1 MYVYIYIYI
10 YIYIRGLM
18 IGVWLRRWIIN
29 ERVETHYFRRA
40 LVITEIING
49 VEVLA

>member
-1 MYVYIYIYI
+1 
-10 YIYIRGLM
+10 M

-49 VEVLA
+49 VEVLAWFEVVDNMTLELGGL